1 MRASMD
7 KDRVAGAVKQAKGA
21 VKEAA
26 GRATGD
32 VKTEAKGQ
40 SERAGGKLQNMIGRV
55 KDAVS
60 DALCGKGRNW

>member
-26 GRATGD
+26 GRGMGD
-32 VKTEAKGQ
+32 VKTEAKGK
-40 SERAGGKLQNMIGRV
+40 SERAGGKLQNMIGRA
-55 KDAVS
+55 KDAVR
-60 DALCGKGRNW
+60 DALGGKGRNR